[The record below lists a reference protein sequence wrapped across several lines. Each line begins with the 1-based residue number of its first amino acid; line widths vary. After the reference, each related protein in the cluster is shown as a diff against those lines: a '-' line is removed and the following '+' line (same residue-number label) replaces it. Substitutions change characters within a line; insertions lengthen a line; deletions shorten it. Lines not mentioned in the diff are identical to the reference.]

1 MLKAQQIINGR
12 YKLRQQL
19 GQNAGRQTWLAED
32 LETQPQELVVVKLL
46 AFSPQIQWEE
56 FRLFE
61 REAQVLQHLDHP
73 RIPRYRDYFSIEETE
88 SELPWFGLVQQYIPG
103 LSLRQRL
110 DKIQIFSEAEAQKIA
125 TDILTILIYLHE
137 LSPPVLHRDIKPS
150 NLILDDDRQVYLVDF
165 GAVQDR
171 AKAEGATFTVV
182 GTSGYAAPEQLWG
195 RAVAA
200 SDLYSLGATLIHL
213 VTGIAPADL
222 PQKNLRLQFAD
233 RVNLNPQFS
242 YWLKKLI
249 DPATEQRFSSARQA
263 LEALT
268 AAVAPE
274 TSTSQQPLDP
284 VAVWGFIAIFMGV
297 IASGIGIYFPIA
309 NYFGKSLIQLKFAEW
324 GTHEEARIVV
334 EFMNRAQQAYY
345 MDNNIFSTS
354 IKKLRLRLG
363 IGSETEYY
371 KYYTRVFTVNTPL
384 PIAIKDDKTGNLFF
398 NRNINQ
404 TSSDSHQIVVNY
416 GISRQDN
423 LRSYVGFVFEA
434 EVPESSYLQP
444 HIFSILCKADHPGT
458 IYPSIPT
465 YKTGQLACSPGTS
478 KVWRK

>member
-1 MLKAQQIINGR
+1 MLNPQHILNGR
-12 YKLRQQL
+12 YQLRQQL

-46 AFSPQIQWEE
+46 AFSPQMQWEE

-88 SELPWFGLVQQYIPG
+88 FELPWFGLVQQYIPG

-110 DKIQIFSEAEAQKIA
+110 DQGHSFSEAEAQKIA

-150 NLILDDDRQVYLVDF
+150 NLIVDEQGQVYLVDF

-222 PQKNLRLQFAD
+222 PQQNLRLQFAD
-233 RVNLNPQFS
+233 RVNLNPRFS
-242 YWLKKLI
+242 YWLEKLI

-274 TSTSQQPLDP
+274 ASTTSQPSISP
-284 VAVWGFIAIFMGV
+284 VTVLSV
-297 IASGIGIYFPIA
+297 IAVLIAVVTGGISIYFSIA
-309 NYFGKSLIQLKFAEW
+309 NSFKK
-324 GTHEEARIVV
+324 
-334 EFMNRAQQAYY
+334 QQ
-345 MDNNIFSTS
+345 
-354 IKKLRLRLG
+354 IKA
-363 IGSETEYY
+363 
-371 KYYTRVFTVNTPL
+371 N
-384 PIAIKDDKTGNLFF
+384 
-398 NRNINQ
+398 
-404 TSSDSHQIVVNY
+404 
-416 GISRQDN
+416 
-423 LRSYVGFVFEA
+423 
-434 EVPESSYLQP
+434 
-444 HIFSILCKADHPGT
+444 
-458 IYPSIPT
+458 
-465 YKTGQLACSPGTS
+465 
-478 KVWRK
+478 

>member
-1 MLKAQQIINGR
+1 MLNPQQILNRR
-12 YKLRQQL
+12 YQLRKQL

-56 FRLFE
+56 FKLFE

-73 RIPRYRDYFSIEETE
+73 RIPRYRDYLSIEETE

-110 DKIQIFSEAEAQKIA
+110 DKGQIFSEAEAQKIA
-125 TDILTILIYLHE
+125 TDILNILIYLHE

-150 NLILDDDRQVYLVDF
+150 NLILDEQGQVYLVDF

-222 PQKNLRLQFAD
+222 PQQNLRLQFAD
-233 RVNLNPQFS
+233 RVKLNPRFS
-242 YWLKKLI
+242 YWLDKLI

-268 AAVAPE
+268 AAVTPKY
-274 TSTSQQPLDP
+274 STSQQSLEP

-297 IASGIGIYFPIA
+297 IAGGIGIYLPIA
-309 NYFGKSLIQLKFAEW
+309 NYFGNSLIQLKMAEW

-334 EFMNRAQQAYY
+334 EFMNRAQQSYY
-345 MDNNIFSTS
+345 MDNNKFSTS
-354 IKKLRLRLG
+354 IDKLRLRLG
-363 IGSETEYY
+363 IGTETENYR
-371 KYYTRVFTVNTPL
+371 YYTRVSTINTP
-384 PIAIKDDKTGNLFF
+384 PPVAIKDDKAGNWLFK
-398 NRNINQ
+398 RNINQ
-404 TSSDSHQIVVNY
+404 TSSDSHQVVVNY

-423 LRSYVGFVFEA
+423 LRSYVGFVF
-434 EVPESSYLQP
+434 
-444 HIFSILCKADHPGT
+444 GT
-458 IYPSIPT
+458 QVVGENLPM
-465 YKTGQLACSPGTS
+465 
-478 KVWRK
+478 